1 MITAPELRGLDM
13 GIKIGAHV
21 KSSAKVIGRSL
32 YDEIPCS
39 RRICR
44 TELSEG
50 PTQKHDELIWQAKRS
65 RKTDGDVHPRG
76 ELCLLRLSK
85 LLLPRFPS
93 RQTKPLPCSVSVLA
107 RLRTGG
113 LRESARRSSVSVQST
128 AELCTASTTSRPGW
142 ITTGLKH
149 RLLRR
154 SHHDRTHP
162 LSFPFPEHIPKGSR
176 SACPRSGQ
184 AAPQSRRK
192 T

>member
-13 GIKIGAHV
+13 GIKIGANV

-113 LRESARRSSVSVQST
+113 LRESAR
-128 AELCTASTTSRPGW
+128 
-142 ITTGLKH
+142 
-149 RLLRR
+149 LLRR

-184 AAPQSRRK
+184 AVP
-192 T
+192 

>member
-13 GIKIGAHV
+13 GIKIGANV

-76 ELCLLRLSK
+76 ELCLLRRSK
-85 LLLPRFPS
+85 LLHLLFPS
-93 RQTKPLPCSVSVLA
+93 RQTKPLPCSASALA

-113 LRESARRSSVSVQST
+113 LRESARHSSVSVRSI
-128 AELCTASTTSRPGW
+128 AGPCIDSTTSTPGW
-142 ITTGLKH
+142 TTTGLKH
-149 RLLRR
+149 RVPRR

-162 LSFPFPEHIPKGSR
+162 LPFPFPEHIPKGSR

-184 AAPQSRRK
+184 AAP
-192 T
+192 

>member
-1 MITAPELRGLDM
+1 MDLTWVLRL
-13 GIKIGAHV
+13 AHNL
-21 KSSAKVIGRSL
+21 KPSAKVIGRSL

-39 RRICR
+39 RRIRR

-93 RQTKPLPCSVSVLA
+93 LRTKLPPCSASVLA
-107 RLRTGG
+107 RLRIGG
-113 LRESARRSSVSVQST
+113 VRVSARRSFVLVQST

-184 AAPQSRRK
+184 AAP
-192 T
+192 